1 MSSLK
6 KQLKNIIRDSLRLI
20 LTPSVYNK
28 FRFIIVHR
36 YYPSFVNPS
45 TFSEK
50 VFARKLDSESLS
62 FSRYVDKYTVRKY
75 VEDTIGKEHLIPLIA
90 KTTHVTPD
98 FFHKAPNKFV
108 IKTSNGG
115 GGENVK
121 VVLDK
126 SKLTDLNALSAQF
139 NRYLKVKIG
148 QKIDENFYDIETPQ
162 VLMEELLMH
171 EDGSLPS
178 DYKLHI
184 FQGDD
189 SNQEK
194 VIIQVDS
201 DRFSNHKRSLYSEHL
216 EKLDFAI
223 QPKYESVD
231 DSYEFPINMPDVVS
245 LAKKLAKPFKYVRVD
260 MYNVDG
266 KVYFG
271 ELTFCHGSG
280 WEPFSSKDTDVLLG
294 SYWKEF
300 NK

>member
-1 MSSLK
+1 M
-6 KQLKNIIRDSLRLI
+6 
-20 LTPSVYNK
+20 
-28 FRFIIVHR
+28 VHK
-36 YYPSFVNPS
+36 YYPDFIYPD

-50 VFARKLDSESLS
+50 IFARKLDKESLK
-62 FSRYVDKYTVRKY
+62 FSCYVDKYTVREY
-75 VEDTIGKEHLIPLIA
+75 VKETIGEEYLIPLIS

-98 FFHKAPNKFV
+98 FFHNAPNKFV

-126 SKLTDLNALSAQF
+126 SKLTDLNALSSQF
-139 NRYLKVKIG
+139 NRYLKIKIG
-148 QKIDENFYDIETPQ
+148 KKIDENFYDLETPQ

-171 EDGSLPS
+171 KDGSLPS

-201 DRFSNHKRSLYSEHL
+201 DRFSNHKRSLYLESL
-216 EKLDFAI
+216 EKLSFAI
-223 QPKYESVD
+223 QPKYESIA
-231 DSYEFPINMPDVVS
+231 DSYEFPINMPELIS

-280 WEPFSSKDTDVLLG
+280 WEPLSSKDADVLLG